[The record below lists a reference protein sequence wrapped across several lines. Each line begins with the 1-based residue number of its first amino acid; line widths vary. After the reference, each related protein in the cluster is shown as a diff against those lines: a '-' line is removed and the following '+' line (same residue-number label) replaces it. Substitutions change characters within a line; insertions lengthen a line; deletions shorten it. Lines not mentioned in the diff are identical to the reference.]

1 MPDAARISGT
11 LPASSHPSQRHK
23 CGHAHR
29 ACNGPHVWQR
39 TRKGLLMSGNIH
51 ALERIRLKHGDSQR
65 PSRAEVESAVRTII
79 RWAGDDPHRDGLA
92 ETPSRVARAFEEF
105 FAGYAQDPAEILQKT
120 FEEIEGYD
128 EMITLRGIPF
138 ESHCEHHMAP
148 IIGQAW
154 VVDAFAKRLQS

>member
-1 MPDAARISGT
+1 
-11 LPASSHPSQRHK
+11 
-23 CGHAHR
+23 
-29 ACNGPHVWQR
+29 
-39 TRKGLLMSGNIH
+39 MSGNIH
-51 ALERIRLKHGDSQR
+51 ALERIQLKHGDSQR

-105 FAGYAQDPAEILQKT
+105 FAGYAQDPAEILRKT

-154 VVDAFAKRLQS
+154 VVDAFAKRLQSRKK

>member
-1 MPDAARISGT
+1 
-11 LPASSHPSQRHK
+11 
-23 CGHAHR
+23 
-29 ACNGPHVWQR
+29 
-39 TRKGLLMSGNIH
+39 MSGNIH
-51 ALERIRLKHGDSQR
+51 ALERVQHPRDDSHR
-65 PSRAEVESAVRTII
+65 PSRAEVEAAVRTMI
-79 RWAGDDPHRDGLA
+79 RWAGDDPQRDGLA

-105 FAGYAQDPAEILQKT
+105 FAGYAQDPAEILRKT

-154 VVDAFAKRLQS
+154 VVDAFAKRLQSRKK